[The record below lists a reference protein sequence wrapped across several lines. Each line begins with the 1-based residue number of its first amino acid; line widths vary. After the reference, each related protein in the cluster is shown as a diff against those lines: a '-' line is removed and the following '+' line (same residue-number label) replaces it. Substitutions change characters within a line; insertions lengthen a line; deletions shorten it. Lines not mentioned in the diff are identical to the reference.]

1 MRKRASDLPVGRQ
14 AGMVTLKIPRPLYQ
28 RLQQLIE
35 GTGFRSV
42 TEFSVYV
49 LRDLAAQPKDLP
61 AGPSGTLR
69 DRVGVQKGRQA
80 GRAGRAASGRMTAA
94 ELDWARKRL
103 QELGYL

>member
-1 MRKRASDLPVGRQ
+1 
-14 AGMVTLKIPRPLYQ
+14 MVTLKIPRPLYR

-49 LRDLAAQPKDLP
+49 LRDLAAQPRDL
-61 AGPSGTLR
+61 A
-69 DRVGVQKGRQA
+69 A
-80 GRAGRAASGRMTAA
+80 GRKAGKAGRPVRAPEAPMTAA
-94 ELDWARKRL
+94 ELESARKRL